1 MVRHDEMSI
10 TKGVCDMRVQRSSV
24 IGMLMVL
31 ILALGGCAS
40 TGDSTSD
47 AKSTSE
53 TAAKSESSAKAE
65 KATKT
70 LDIPKNSPLAKVELG
85 MTEQQVRQLL
95 GEPVDIRGYPT
106 GKNWIPFYFG
116 GDTYR
121 FDWIYRN
128 VGKVIFGNTSRFSR
142 ATKVVDVIDNPNEP

>member
-1 MVRHDEMSI
+1 
-10 TKGVCDMRVQRSSV
+10 MRIQRISV
-24 IGMLMVL
+24 IGLLMVF

-40 TGDSTSD
+40 TGDSASGSE
-47 AKSTSE
+47 STSGS
-53 TAAKSESSAKAE
+53 AASSDSTAKAKPE
-65 KATKT
+65 KT

-85 MTEQQVRQLL
+85 MSEQQVRQLL
-95 GEPVDIRGYPT
+95 GEPVDVRGYPT

-142 ATKVVDVIDNPNEP
+142 VTKVVDVIDNPNEP